1 MAICIHMASYHDR
14 GRRGCRCI
22 GLLPFDAR
30 GLFAM
35 AFGNSAHG
43 AMSMPQV
50 RVRCCDSCSAFL
62 LSTNP
67 LVSLGWPHYAWPR
80 LAWPNF
86 PSLKVHHLCS
96 PSLASVSAILLCSCP
111 HRLLSGALHPSIEAV
126 QLAFYLTYLLPSLC
140 CRLHHPLSRTP

>member
-1 MAICIHMASYHDR
+1 MAICMHMASYHDR

-22 GLLPFDAR
+22 GLLPFEAR
-30 GLFAM
+30 GLFAI

-126 QLAFYLTYLLPSLC
+126 QLAFYLTYLLPSLGW
-140 CRLHHPLSRTP
+140 RLHHPLSRAP